1 MDRSSIKDGFN
12 SSKWLFYRKDKV
24 NFENIND
31 DGTVSLRNEDGTHI
45 SCDEGEQLNWLFL

>member
-1 MDRSSIKDGFN
+1 MALSSIKEGFN
-12 SSKWLFYRKDKV
+12 SSREFSIEKKV

-31 DGTVSLRNEDGTHI
+31 DGTISLRNEDGTHI